1 MRTKP
6 VEIFA
11 AEDFPV
17 SAETF
22 LVQHK
27 PATLGSKETLQ
38 HWDLNNGKLPLATLG
53 SQKKNL
59 QHWDLNN
66 GNIGNIGIST
76 MAQCMICDDD
86 GVSSLSTLKYLRS
99 YS

>member
-27 PATLGSKETLQ
+27 PATLGSQ
-38 HWDLNNGKLPLATLG
+38 QWQVAIGNIGNIGI
-53 SQKKNL
+53 SKKNL

-86 GVSSLSTLKYLRS
+86 GVCSLSTLKYLRS

>member
-27 PATLGSKETLQ
+27 PATLGSQ
-38 HWDLNNGKLPLATLG
+38 QWQVA
-53 SQKKNL
+53 
-59 QHWDLNN
+59 
-66 GNIGNIGIST
+66 IGNIGISKKKP
-76 MAQCMICDDD
+76 A
-86 GVSSLSTLKYLRS
+86 TLGSQQWQHWQYWDFNNGS
-99 YS
+99 MYDM

>member
-38 HWDLNNGKLPLATLG
+38 HWDLNNG
-53 SQKKNL
+53 
-59 QHWDLNN
+59 
-66 GNIGNIGIST
+66 NIGNIGIST